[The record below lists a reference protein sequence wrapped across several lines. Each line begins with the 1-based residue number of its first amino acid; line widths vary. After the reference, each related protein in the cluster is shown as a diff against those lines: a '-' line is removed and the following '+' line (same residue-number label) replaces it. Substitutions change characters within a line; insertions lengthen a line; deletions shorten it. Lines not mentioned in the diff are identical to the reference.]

1 MGYFR
6 PLETQRAHASG
17 TCSFLHSF
25 LQLFLFLWLL
35 FSVLV
40 TPSRHHLQMF
50 AAIFFHRQTSK
61 TIRILDQLLDGHQ
74 DCMWPSHSGCDYA
87 SICTGMRVQ
96 AGKSGRPKKGT
107 SFQLSSEE
115 WVLIK
120 DRPHIGSVAS
130 TAFIL

>member
-1 MGYFR
+1 MFTSFCVPASSMQEHGKSCFLAQCVAINSAR
-6 PLETQRAHASG
+6 CVQHLSHQRVPLTASEAQLARLEEPEWATSDHWRETQRAHASG

-61 TIRILDQLLDGHQ
+61 TIRILDQLLDGH
-74 DCMWPSHSGCDYA
+74 
-87 SICTGMRVQ
+87 
-96 AGKSGRPKKGT
+96 
-107 SFQLSSEE
+107 
-115 WVLIK
+115 
-120 DRPHIGSVAS
+120 
-130 TAFIL
+130 